1 MSTPSEKVQAL
12 KTEIQKRG
20 SGCVFV
26 MQEELQTLFEYAEQG
41 AHFLDLRE
49 KLMDAA
55 KKVKVDGDR
64 LI

>member
-1 MSTPSEKVQAL
+1 MPTPSERIHAL

-26 MQEELQTLFEYAEQG
+26 MQDELATLFEFAEQG

-49 KLMDAA
+49 QLMDAA